1 MALLASA
8 STLIAALQLDSITGS
23 QHAPNREMLAQG
35 AGNIAAGLVGGLTSA
50 AYSGSFVNVFSGG
63 RSAAAGITVAL
74 MFLAVMIFLAP
85 VAERIPLSVLAA
97 ILFINGWS
105 IIDRRILAR
114 IHLIPRSYALV
125 LLLTALRILFVNMTV
140 AMLVG
145 LVVAALVVAALVGRR
160 RLEDVEVRTLISVP
174 LLDMV
179 VLDGEGPDDASTRFE
194 ARTRLVKLPDRV
206 TVASAREINRIL
218 RPDIE
223 GQQIVIFDLSR
234 TIYVDD
240 SAAAAIGELIKQATD
255 IRSNVIV
262 ISGLGGE
269 MAKFLDS
276 MGTLDRV
283 PKENF
288 AANMDEAKQIIRPL
302 LHPQ

>member
-1 MALLASA
+1 M
-8 STLIAALQLDSITGS
+8 
-23 QHAPNREMLAQG
+23 
-35 AGNIAAGLVGGLTSA
+35 
-50 AYSGSFVNVFSGG
+50 
-63 RSAAAGITVAL
+63 
-74 MFLAVMIFLAP
+74 
-85 VAERIPLSVLAA
+85 
-97 ILFINGWS
+97 
-105 IIDRRILAR
+105 
-114 IHLIPRSYALV
+114 
-125 LLLTALRILFVNMTV
+125 LLLTALLAVILFVNMTV

>member
-1 MALLASA
+1 M
-8 STLIAALQLDSITGS
+8 
-23 QHAPNREMLAQG
+23 
-35 AGNIAAGLVGGLTSA
+35 
-50 AYSGSFVNVFSGG
+50 
-63 RSAAAGITVAL
+63 
-74 MFLAVMIFLAP
+74 
-85 VAERIPLSVLAA
+85 
-97 ILFINGWS
+97 
-105 IIDRRILAR
+105 
-114 IHLIPRSYALV
+114 
-125 LLLTALRILFVNMTV
+125 LLLTALLILFVNMTV

-145 LVVAALVVAALVGRR
+145 LVVAALVGRR

>member
-145 LVVAALVVAALVGRR
+145 LVVAALVGRR

>member
-1 MALLASA
+1 
-8 STLIAALQLDSITGS
+8 
-23 QHAPNREMLAQG
+23 
-35 AGNIAAGLVGGLTSA
+35 
-50 AYSGSFVNVFSGG
+50 
-63 RSAAAGITVAL
+63 

-125 LLLTALRILFVNMTV
+125 LLLTALLILFVNMTV

-145 LVVAALVVAALVGRR
+145 LVVAALVGRR